1 MVGPVFRLDGEPRFL
16 QEPNMKSSRRQFI
29 IYSAAGA
36 ASLAIGGQANA
47 QVALTEADPQAAALG
62 YKADGATV
70 DKAKFAKY
78 QDGQNC
84 ANCMLYTSKSADAG
98 TCNIF
103 GGKMVSAKGWCNA
116 WVKKA

>member
-1 MVGPVFRLDGEPRFL
+1 
-16 QEPNMKSSRRQFI
+16 MKSSRRQFI

-36 ASLAIGGQANA
+36 ASLAIGSQANA
-47 QVALTEADPQAAALG
+47 QATLTEADPQAAALG
-62 YKADGATV
+62 YKTDAATV

-78 QDGQNC
+78 QAGQSC
-84 ANCMLYTSKSADAG
+84 SGCMLYTSKSADAG

-103 GGKMVSAKGWCNA
+103 AGKMVSAKGWCNA